1 MEKKTKKYIIE
12 MNERQARLLS
22 WALDTLPRLIEGQ
35 DHSFQDLL
43 EQAWEKRCKE
53 ATGKMMDDEWD
64 GGWYQ
69 MRHDAEQACLKIK
82 RRFWGLPSNTLNG
95 IHYDDTADI
104 LWDMHQAIRYQL
116 WKDNPDP
123 NKSTIT
129 VDAFPAHQ
137 FGDEPLIKVTSK
149 DE

>member
-1 MEKKTKKYIIE
+1 MKKKYILE

-53 ATGKMMDDEWD
+53 ATGKMMDDEFE
-64 GGWYQ
+64 GGWYK
-69 MRHDAEQACLKIK
+69 MREDAETFCKEIK
-82 RRFWGLPSNTLNG
+82 RRFWDLAPNADYG

-104 LWDMHQAIRYQL
+104 LWDMHQCLRFEL
-116 WKDNPDP
+116 WKNRPEP
-123 NKSTIT
+123 KSHIT

-137 FGDEPLIKVTSK
+137 FGEEPLIIVKSK
-149 DE
+149 NQKK